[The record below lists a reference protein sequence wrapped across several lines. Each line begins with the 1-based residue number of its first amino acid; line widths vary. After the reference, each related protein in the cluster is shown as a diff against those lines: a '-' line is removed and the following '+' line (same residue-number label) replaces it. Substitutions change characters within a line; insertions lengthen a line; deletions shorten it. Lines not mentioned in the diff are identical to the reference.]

1 MVTGIYK
8 ITNTLNGKIYIGQSI
23 DIPKRIYEHK
33 YKAFCKEDRS
43 YKSAIH
49 NAFRKYGLDNFKF
62 EILEETKIEE
72 LDEKEIYYIEKYNS
86 LYPNGY
92 NILKGGQLYRPK
104 TNKTNKKCKKCEKCG
119 KEVSNN
125 SILCLDCYKLD
136 KAKNIPSKEILE
148 DLLKEH
154 NNYTK
159 ISKIF
164 NVSPNTVKKWCN
176 KYELSIIKIKKEKP
190 NKKRLEKPV
199 AQIDIETNEII
210 ATFKSTIE
218 AAKSLGKKKSS
229 HIIEVCKGK
238 LKAAYG
244 YKWKYMQ
251 DDG

>member
-1 MVTGIYK
+1 MATGIYK
-8 ITNTLNGKIYIGQSI
+8 ITNILNGKIYIGQSI

-43 YKSAIH
+43 YRCAIH
-49 NAFRKYGLDNFKF
+49 NAFRKYGLDNFEF

-104 TNKTNKKCKKCEKCG
+104 TSERNKCRVCG
-119 KEVSNN
+119 KEISNN

-136 KAKNIPSKEILE
+136 RVKNIPSKEILE

-164 NVSPNTVKKWCN
+164 NVSLTTVRKWC
-176 KYELSIIKIKKEKP
+176 KRYGLSIIKTKKEKP

-210 ATFKSTIE
+210 RTFKSATE
-218 AAKSLGKKKSS
+218 AAKFLGKKKSS
-229 HIIEVCKGK
+229 HIVEVCKGK